1 MDQEYFEVNLKV
13 QELKDKYETI
23 EKEME
28 VTQIYIKEAEN
39 LHEENE
45 KNQHYLMEKLK
56 KIANSCSTSC
66 LVQTIAILFCVF
78 IILLLKL

>member
-1 MDQEYFEVNLKV
+1 MDQEYLEVDLKV

-28 VTQIYIKEAEN
+28 VTKIYIREVEN

-45 KNQHYLMEKLK
+45 KKQYYLMEKLK
-56 KIANSCSTSC
+56 KIVNSFSTSC
-66 LVQTIAILFCVF
+66 LVQTIAILFCLFV
-78 IILLLKL
+78 ILLLKL